1 MTEKNMLDDI
11 FDSFLEAPNIFARRE
26 VLSSSFVPDNLPHRE
41 QQIRELG
48 QILASA
54 LRGATPS
61 NIFVYGKTG
70 TGKTAV
76 TKYVLN
82 GLSSRA
88 GDRGY
93 HLKTSYMNCRV
104 VDSNYRLLANLCG
117 VMGINVPYTGLPT
130 DEVYNRFCNALENQK
145 GLFILVL
152 DEVDALVK
160 KSGNETLYN
169 LTRINTILEN
179 ARVSLIGISNDLR
192 FKDYLSPRVL
202 SSLSEE
208 EIVFP
213 PYSAQEIN
221 DILQERSQI
230 GFKEEVLAPGVIPM
244 ISALAAREHGDARRA
259 IDLLRVA
266 GEICERRRAKIVTED
281 DVKTAKATIEANS
294 LNQVIATLP
303 LQSKIILATIYKMSK
318 DVDKIITGDL
328 LNHYTDICAEIG
340 IEPLSQRRLSDL
352 VNELDMLGIINARVV
367 SQGRHGRTKN
377 IGLGVP
383 GGEIRSALESNRYL
397 RSYVTE

>member
-1 MTEKNMLDDI
+1 MTESNTLDDI
-11 FDSFLEAPNIFARRE
+11 FDSFLEAPTIFARRE

-76 TKYVLN
+76 IKYVLK

-88 GDRGY
+88 GGRGFQ
-93 HLKTSYMNCRV
+93 LSTSYMNCRV

-117 VMGINVPYTGLPT
+117 DMKINVPFTGLPT
-130 DEVYNRFCNALENQK
+130 DEVYSRFCNGLENQK

-169 LTRINTILEN
+169 LTRINTTLTN

-213 PYSAQEIN
+213 PYTAQEIN
-221 DILQERSQI
+221 DILLERAKTGFQE
-230 GFKEEVLAPGVIPM
+230 GVLDPGVCSLI
-244 ISALAAREHGDARRA
+244 AAYAAREHGDARRA

-266 GEICERRRAKIVTED
+266 GEICERKGANKVMEE
-281 DVKTAKATIEANS
+281 DVKTAKATIETNS
-294 LNQVIATLP
+294 INQVIGTLP
-303 LQSKIILATIYKMSK
+303 LQSKIVLTSAYLMNKNNN
-318 DVDKIITGDL
+318 KITTGDL
-328 LNHYTDICAEIG
+328 LTQYTSICKEIG
-340 IEPLSQRRLSDL
+340 IEALSQRRVSDL
-352 VNELDMLGIINARVV
+352 INELDMLGIINARVV

-377 IGLGVP
+377 ISIAVP
-383 GGEIRSALESNRYL
+383 EADVQSALQPNRYL
-397 RSYVTE
+397 RAYVTE